1 MKSSP
6 RKFNIEYSASFKSL
20 NPNNEIMVWMI
31 EPQTSYCQE
40 IHRVIVSPK
49 PIKKYTDNHGNKI
62 LYFQSK
68 NTKLFNIQMR
78 IEATLWKNEAHL
90 VKSNIN
96 FQKNLVPS
104 LRQHLKNE
112 KFLEQTPAVKKMT
125 HKIIKNSKYPLDQI
139 NEIFNF
145 IVKNFKYCYPL
156 SKRGVKNLVLS
167 NLQGDCGEY
176 SSLFV
181 TMCRILGI
189 PAINR
194 TGFVIFPKQK
204 TVAEHG
210 WASTYSESLGWLDFD
225 AQYAALE
232 KNTRQGLKKYFGQRS
247 DYRIIFTNGFN
258 ISLQPQIPKNFK
270 INFWKELGLPLTR
283 RSAQTLQPLIFASKN
298 PVRFENDMVLLKN
311 KKRVN

>member
-6 RKFNIEYSASFKSL
+6 RKFNIEYNASFKSL

-31 EPQTSYCQE
+31 EPQTSYYQE

-90 VKSNIN
+90 IKSNVN
-96 FQKNLVPS
+96 FQENLVPS
-104 LRQHLKNE
+104 LRRYIKNE
-112 KFLEQTPAVKKMT
+112 KFLEQTPAVKKLT
-125 HKIIKNSKYPLDQI
+125 YEIVKNYKHLPDQI

-156 SKRGVKNLVLS
+156 PKRGVKNLVL
-167 NLQGDCGEY
+167 NDLRGDCGEY

-194 TGFVIFPKQK
+194 TGFVIFTGQK
-204 TVAEHG
+204 TITEHG
-210 WASTYSESLGWLDFD
+210 WASAYLKPLGWLDFD
-225 AQYAALE
+225 TQYAALE

-247 DYRIIFTNGFN
+247 DYRIIFTNSFN

-283 RSAQTLQPLIFASKN
+283 KAAQTLQPLIFASKRN
-298 PVRFENDMVLLKN
+298 VRFEDNIVLLKN
-311 KKRVN
+311 KKRG